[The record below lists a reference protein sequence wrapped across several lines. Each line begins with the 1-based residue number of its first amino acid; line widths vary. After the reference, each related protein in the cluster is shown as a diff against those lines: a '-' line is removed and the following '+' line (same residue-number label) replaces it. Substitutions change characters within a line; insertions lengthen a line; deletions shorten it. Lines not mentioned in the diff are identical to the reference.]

1 MRRSRLARDSV
12 SRYGIISGQSRKGD
26 DVHSPFARRSLRQRI
41 VALVAAYVIA
51 LGGLFANL
59 AAANAAAAAA
69 TGSGTV
75 TCHSHSAAEPS
86 PTRNDN
92 NGSVCIDCCCVG
104 CLMLLAALPPPLKAA
119 GAPQSAAARLALPPI
134 AAVPAGNSTRSHQ
147 SRAPP
152 RQA

>member
-1 MRRSRLARDSV
+1 M
-12 SRYGIISGQSRKGD
+12 
-26 DVHSPFARRSLRQRI
+26 HSPFARRSLRQRI
-41 VALVAAYVIA
+41 VALVAAYAIA

-59 AAANAAAAAA
+59 AAASAAATAA

-86 PTRNDN
+86 PTQNDN
-92 NGSVCIDCCCVG
+92 NASICIDCCCVG
-104 CLMLLAALPPPLKAA
+104 CLMLMAALPPPPLKAA
-119 GAPQSAAARLALPPI
+119 GAPQSAATRLALPPV

-152 RQA
+152 LRA